1 MSARR
6 GCVAAVDRV
15 HAVPYAPPDREPAK
29 EEESVAYTILYPD
42 ARHKALDIETR
53 AVGPDVTL
61 IHARKERFEDI
72 DRAQWESCDA
82 IVVSR
87 MPIDRS
93 VIPHLKRCR
102 IVVRNGVGFDVLDLE
117 ALGEAGIVAC
127 NVPDYGTTEVADSA
141 IAMMLC
147 FARGTAALDA
157 ALRADLR
164 GNWTHE
170 RNVTAKR
177 LRGATFGVIGLGR
190 IGTAAAMRARAFG
203 MRIVFYD
210 PYLPAGHELG
220 LGFERARTLHELLGR
235 ADVIDIHTPLD
246 AQTRNMIDA
255 KAVAAIKPGAFLINT
270 SRGPVC
276 DTAALLE
283 GLRSGR
289 LAAVGLDVLPKEPGQ
304 PEDPLVAAW
313 LANEPWIRGRVL
325 LNPHAAF
332 FSPDAYVDQRTKA
345 VQTAYF
351 YLRDGTLANCVNRE
365 HVKQPR

>member
-1 MSARR
+1 
-6 GCVAAVDRV
+6 
-15 HAVPYAPPDREPAK
+15 
-29 EEESVAYTILYPD
+29 VAYTILYPD
-42 ARHKALDIETR
+42 AKHKELDIEAR

-61 IHARKERFEDI
+61 VHARKNDVDAV

-87 MPIDRS
+87 LPMDRKI
-93 VIPHLKRCR
+93 IPHLKRCR
-102 IVVRNGVGFDVLDLE
+102 IIVRNGVGFDVLDLE
-117 ALGEAGIVAC
+117 ALAEAGIVAC

-147 FARGTAALDA
+147 FARGTAAMDA
-157 ALRADLR
+157 ALRADLG

-210 PYLPAGHELG
+210 PLLPAGTELG
-220 LGFERARTLHELLGR
+220 LGFERARTLPELLGQ
-235 ADVIDIHTPLD
+235 ADVIDMHTPLN
-246 AQTRNMIDA
+246 AQTRAMINA
-255 KAVAAIKPGAFLINT
+255 ETVAAIKPGAYLINT

-289 LAAVGLDVLPKEPGQ
+289 LLAVGLDVLPKEPGQ
-304 PEDPLVAAW
+304 PQDPLVAAW
-313 LANEPWIRGRVL
+313 QENAPWIRGRVL
-325 LNPHAAF
+325 LNPHSAF
-332 FSPDAYVDQRTKA
+332 YSPDAYVDQRTKA

-351 YLRDGTLANCVNRE
+351 YLRDGSLLNCVNKE
-365 HVKQPR
+365 YVKKAR